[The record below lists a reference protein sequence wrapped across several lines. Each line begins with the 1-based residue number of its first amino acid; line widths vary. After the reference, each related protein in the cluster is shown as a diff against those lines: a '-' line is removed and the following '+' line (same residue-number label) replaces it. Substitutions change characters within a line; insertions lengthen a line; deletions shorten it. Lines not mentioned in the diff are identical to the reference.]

1 MQLELKIEKVAHGGV
16 FVARPEGKV
25 VFVEGALPGELVRA
39 EVVDEKASFRRAVVS
54 EVLSPSPHRQKHVWP
69 ESEQGAGGAEFGHI
83 EIGFQR
89 ELKTQV
95 LQEAL
100 FRFAKLETSVQVSS
114 VDDSNGLHYRTRIQV
129 HYDKSG
135 RACVKKV
142 RSDDLVP
149 IRSLP
154 LADEKLEEVALANS
168 AGYKDQRVSFAI
180 DSFGNY
186 TPSDQTP
193 FLSQVVGGRLFE
205 LSPETFWQAHRAAP
219 AALVEDVQRKFDQFS
234 PTEVVDLYGGV
245 GLFGAAIA
253 QSNSGLPVTSV
264 ELSKQAVKDGKR
276 SSRDLKNLSFENSDV
291 LMYLRRR
298 EKNLDTVILDPPRS
312 GANSKVLSQ
321 LARLGA
327 KNIVYVACDPVAAAR
342 DLHELGGLGYRLL
355 ELTAL
360 DIFPQTHHF
369 ETVLSLRLANL

>member
-1 MQLELKIEKVAHGGV
+1 M
-16 FVARPEGKV
+16 
-25 VFVEGALPGELVRA
+25 
-39 EVVDEKASFRRAVVS
+39 
-54 EVLSPSPHRQKHVWP
+54 
-69 ESEQGAGGAEFGHI
+69 
-83 EIGFQR
+83 
-89 ELKTQV
+89 
-95 LQEAL
+95 
-100 FRFAKLETSVQVSS
+100 
-114 VDDSNGLHYRTRIQV
+114 
-129 HYDKSG
+129 
-135 RACVKKV
+135 
-142 RSDDLVP
+142 
-149 IRSLP
+149 
-154 LADEKLEEVALANS
+154 
-168 AGYKDQRVSFAI
+168 
-180 DSFGNY
+180 
-186 TPSDQTP
+186 
-193 FLSQVVGGRLFE
+193 
-205 LSPETFWQAHRAAP
+205 
-219 AALVEDVQRKFDQFS
+219 
-234 PTEVVDLYGGV
+234 DLYGGV

-276 SSRDLKNLSFENSDV
+276 SSRDLRNLSFENSDV